1 LDFCL
6 DGFKTVQNLRYLED
20 TNLTLEVGIHVFDFM
35 LFLWL
40 YFQVNDLVQWKT
52 ATRIR
57 KIGPS
62 EWKPAT

>member
-35 LFLWL
+35 LFL
-40 YFQVNDLVQWKT
+40 
-52 ATRIR
+52 
-57 KIGPS
+57 
-62 EWKPAT
+62 